1 MVIAAVNYT
10 GEHETIY
17 IARAK
22 RKNTTAAAL
31 HRPPPSTHTT
41 PAAHSTNHATI
52 LDTFTPRARTKREN
66 RGRPRAVAAST
77 PPPPP
82 PPPPH
87 PPPPSSLPPSSSDC
101 FARAH
106 HVISSPNLPLVAGA
120 SAVPGDAVVAL
131 AGAAGVAFARVAV
144 GAEVIR
150 DASGT
155 RANIILLVSAALVL
169 FIIKFTT
176 ISVVVRW

>member
-82 PPPPH
+82 PPPLPTLLLRPLSRPLH
-87 PPPPSSLPPSSSDC
+87 PIVSRARTTSFPLQTYPLLQVQVPSPVMPSLHLPVPPVGEHLHDESQ
-101 FARAH
+101 
-106 HVISSPNLPLVAGA
+106 
-120 SAVPGDAVVAL
+120 L
-131 AGAAGVAFARVAV
+131 AP
-144 GAEVIR
+144 
-150 DASGT
+150 
-155 RANIILLVSAALVL
+155 
-169 FIIKFTT
+169 
-176 ISVVVRW
+176 